1 VNAQIEDGEQR
12 RRLERQR
19 RHRSGFSAETVVA
32 AVLTVTGHRIL
43 ARRFKTP
50 AGEIDLIAVK
60 GRRLAFVEV
69 KRRATGEECEAA
81 ITPTLRYRVRRA
93 ADLWLAR
100 NPRFQQHDVSFDLV
114 FVLPW
119 RFPIIM
125 RDSL

>member
-1 VNAQIEDGEQR
+1 VNAHIEDGKQR
-12 RRLERQR
+12 RLLERRR
-19 RHRSGFSAETVVA
+19 RHRSGLSAETVVA
-32 AVLTVTGHRIL
+32 AVLFATGHRVL

-50 AGEIDLIAVK
+50 AGEIDIIVVK

-69 KRRATGEECEAA
+69 KRRATSEECEAA

-114 FVLPW
+114 FVTPW

-125 RDSL
+125 HDAL